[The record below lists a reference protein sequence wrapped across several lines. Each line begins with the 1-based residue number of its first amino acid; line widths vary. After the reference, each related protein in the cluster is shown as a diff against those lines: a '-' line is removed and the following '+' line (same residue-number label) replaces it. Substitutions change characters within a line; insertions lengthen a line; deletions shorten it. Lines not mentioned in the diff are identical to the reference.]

1 MGVGHVVP
9 AASSSDRAQ
18 HVASVGFVCSKGEH
32 ALGWA
37 LEALMDG
44 VPRCLV
50 VAGMRR
56 EGVEVA
62 CMRPVEAFVPCLVR
76 GTFRL
81 EA

>member
-1 MGVGHVVP
+1 MGVGHVAPV
-9 AASSSDRAQ
+9 ASSSDRAQ

-32 ALGWA
+32 ALGWV

-44 VPRCLV
+44 VPHCLV
-50 VAGMRR
+50 VVGMRQ
-56 EGVEVA
+56 EVVEVA
-62 CMRPVEAFVPCLVR
+62 CTRPVEAFVPYLVR